1 MICKL
6 DGRQFAVVFVF
17 RNTNLSLILAF
28 NLYPPE

>member
-17 RNTNLSLILAF
+17 SLQFRYEFKLD
-28 NLYPPE
+28 PRV